1 MKKRVL
7 ISYYDFGIGGST
19 TSLLACLNH
28 IDYNLYD
35 VDLCVYENTG
45 DLKQYVNP
53 NVNIIEVKN
62 KPIHRI
68 SLLLYGLFSFQL
80 IILIFSLFFSR
91 CKNKK
96 RKFVIGKTQIAA
108 KYRAKKS
115 KIIKDH
121 YDFGI
126 GYLEFWANEYIYLL
140 KNVDKKI
147 YWIHSDY
154 ELSGLNLLFDRKK
167 FNLAHRIVFVA
178 EQCVKNFNALSK
190 NQYVSK
196 VIEIRNLLD
205 KKTIHAMSE
214 EPIEEPIFKGNEP
227 ILLSVLRMDLYTK
240 GLDRCIEVA
249 KILKEKNIKLKWVFV
264 GEGPDFNLFQNLVL
278 ENELQNLIVCIGK
291 KNNPYK
297 YMKASNLLV
306 MLSRYEGKPMVVDE
320 AIILQLYCILTEYS
334 SIHGQIIEGKTGSIL
349 PNGDAYD
356 SQFVVEEIVR
366 KLSKN

>member
-1 MKKRVL
+1 MHKER
-7 ISYYDFGIGGST
+7 
-19 TSLLACLNH
+19 
-28 IDYNLYD
+28 
-35 VDLCVYENTG
+35 
-45 DLKQYVNP
+45 
-53 NVNIIEVKN
+53 
-62 KPIHRI
+62 
-68 SLLLYGLFSFQL
+68 
-80 IILIFSLFFSR
+80 
-91 CKNKK
+91 
-96 RKFVIGKTQIAA
+96 
-108 KYRAKKS
+108 
-115 KIIKDH
+115 
-121 YDFGI
+121 
-126 GYLEFWANEYIYLL
+126 